1 MAASKSLSFASTS
14 LQRGLGERGRE
25 VAARVAAGGQWTVG
39 SGSWVG
45 VAGQRRRAQGSCSI
59 GRSVS
64 SVLEC
69 VIGGERTSAML

>member
-14 LQRGLGERGRE
+14 LQRGEGRE
-25 VAARVAAGGQWTVG
+25 VAARVAAGGQWVVG

-45 VAGQRRRAQGSCSI
+45 VAGRRRRAQGSCSI